1 MKNLYTKSEYLNREN
16 ELINEGVVSM
26 LKGLWNNVM
35 KLANKI
41 KGSKEIN
48 VVFDKYKKM
57 LDDTFTKM
65 GETETTI
72 KSNKPT
78 TETKP
83 TAKPTTETKP
93 TAKTT
98 TETTTETNPEESN
111 LESIHFGDYLKINE
125 AAESLVNLSPEKIQK
140 LVQLTEARIKEIKTQ
155 FENEINII
163 TKKLSKNPDYSSDKL
178 NQFAIVMKNQFN
190 SYLYDKWYGFYQ
202 KAGNK
207 EKLQELTKV
216 KKENDLK
223 YKQAVDVLNTKLG
236 EQSQVLDVKKGGKY
250 NYFSSSEKRD
260 IQVTVVG
267 AAKGQDENGKVDK
280 SNPEYAQM
288 WKVKGPSGTTFWVS
302 QSAFKAADKKPK
314 PLINAKDIAV
324 GNKYTYTPKDKK
336 TGEWKEPRIVTV
348 VQSKDGTPLVSKD
361 DKGVSR
367 VTIQDGKSFYSADLS
382 RLKPTK

>member
-1 MKNLYTKSEYLNREN
+1 MKNLYTKNEYLIKEN
-16 ELINEGVVSM
+16 EVLNEGVVSM

-41 KGSKEIN
+41 KGSNEIN
-48 VVFDKYKKM
+48 AVFNKYKKM
-57 LDDTFTKM
+57 IDDTFSKM
-65 GETETTI
+65 SETEAAENVI
-72 KSNKPT
+72 KENPAEKP
-78 TETKP
+78 E
-83 TAKPTTETKP
+83 AKPAEAAKP
-93 TAKTT
+93 A
-98 TETTTETNPEESN
+98 ESQS
-111 LESIHFGDYLKINE
+111 ESVNFGDYFSINE

-140 LVQLTEARIKEIKTQ
+140 VVNLTENRIKEIKTQ

-223 YKQAVDVLNTKLG
+223 YKQAVDALNTKLG

-250 NYFSSSEKRD
+250 NYFSNSEKRD

-267 AAKGQDENGKVDK
+267 AAKGQDENGKVDNTK
-280 SNPEYAQM
+280 PEYAQM
-288 WKVKGPSGTTFWVS
+288 WKVKGPSGATFWVS

-314 PLINAKDIAV
+314 PLINTKDIAV

-361 DKGVSR
+361 DKGVTR

>member
-65 GETETTI
+65 GETEAAETTI
-72 KSNKPT
+72 KSTKPT

-93 TAKTT
+93 EAK
-98 TETTTETNPEESN
+98 PEESN

-155 FENEINII
+155 FENEINAI
-163 TKKLSKNPDYSSDKL
+163 TKRLSKNPDYSSDKL

-190 SYLYDKWYGFYQ
+190 SYLYDKWFGFYQ

-207 EKLQELTKV
+207 EKIQELTKI

-223 YKQAVDVLNTKLG
+223 YKQAVDLLNTKLG
-236 EQSQVLDVKKGGKY
+236 EQSQVLDIKKGKKY
-250 NYFSSSEKRD
+250 NYFSNSEKRD
-260 IQVTVVG
+260 IQVTVIG
-267 AAKGQDENGKVDK
+267 AAKGQDENGKADK
-280 SNPEYAQM
+280 TKPEYAEM
-288 WKVKGPSGTTFWVS
+288 WKVKGPSGSTFWIS
-302 QSAFKAADKKPK
+302 QSAFKPSDKKPQ
-314 PLINAKDIAV
+314 PLVNAKDIAV

-336 TGEWKEPRIVTV
+336 TGEYKEPRIVTV
-348 VQSKDGTPLVSKD
+348 VQAKDGTPLVSKD
-361 DKGVSR
+361 DKGVTR
-367 VTIQDGKSFYSADLS
+367 VTIQDGNSRYSADLS